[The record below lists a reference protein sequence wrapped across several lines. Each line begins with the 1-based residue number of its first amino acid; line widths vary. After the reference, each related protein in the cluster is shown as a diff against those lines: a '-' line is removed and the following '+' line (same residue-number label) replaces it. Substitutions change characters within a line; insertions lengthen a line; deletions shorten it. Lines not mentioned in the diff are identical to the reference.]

1 MERSNNTMT
10 KNRDSNFIPV
20 SSNAMARVTLPT
32 STNAMAKNRTDQ
44 IIPTKQQTVW
54 EGPNLTDMADQEQAL
69 ILNLESGGVQHFENI
84 KNVS

>member
-1 MERSNNTMT
+1 MERSDNAMT

-20 SSNAMARVTLPT
+20 STNAMARVTLPA
-32 STNAMAKNRTDQ
+32 STNDMVKNRTDR

-54 EGPNLTDMADQEQAL
+54 EGPNLTDMADQEIAL
-69 ILNLESGGVQHFENI
+69 ILGLEAGGVQHFENI